1 MSTTAVIVIV
11 LALAVVAVIA
21 IVAVKLKSKNVDG
34 VKTLEKVTQG
44 LNYAQAI
51 SIAVSP
57 FLPAIANATIST
69 ILSKAQQAVVRVEAS
84 YKAALSTDPNAAD
97 TRKAEATSL
106 VKSALMLEGITE
118 TPEIDKLIDT
128 AIPLLVLALPK
139 THDSASDKTA
149 AVQAAPQATA
159 NQA

>member
-1 MSTTAVIVIV
+1 MSTTAVIVI
-11 LALAVVAVIA
+11 LAALAVVAIIA

-51 SIAVSP
+51 SIAISP
-57 FLPAIANATIST
+57 FLPAIANSVIAMV
-69 ILSKAQQAVVRVEAS
+69 LSKAQQAVVRVEAS
-84 YKAALSTDPNAAD
+84 YKAALATDPNAAD
-97 TRKAEATSL
+97 TRKTEAISL
-106 VKSALMLEGITE
+106 VKSALTLEGITE

-139 THDSASDKTA
+139 THDTTSDKTA
-149 AVQAAPQATA
+149 AAQAVPQTTA